1 MKLATKIASG
11 FAALLIIAL
20 ALGAL
25 AAVAMSQAST
35 RASGLRDQQAP
46 AVGIANAVER
56 QSLLTMYNV
65 RSWALTENPDWKKA
79 AEEHFARVITAL
91 DAADKLATD
100 QDMTA
105 LGDASKDARNAAT
118 EYYGYYTQTGT
129 QLKVMND
136 ALAKRVAA
144 AGAFLKPCEAYLAD
158 QRTALTAEI
167 EAEAGKDKLNERV
180 AKINGMTEIIALG
193 TGLRTA
199 ALRAQAET
207 NATLFTTR
215 LGDFDKITA
224 KADELLPITRQPGD
238 QESLAQ
244 LKKAAAEFRTAAEAW
259 LEADK
264 SVEELG
270 KKRAAAA
277 GKVLEAAQKIA
288 EANLTATVTAAKD
301 SATGLTGATRFLL
314 IGLAIASVVGIAL
327 AFGITLSITRPVNRI
342 VDQLSA
348 GADQTASAASQVSQS
363 SQSMASGASQQ
374 AASLEETG
382 ASLEEMTAMVRSAAD
397 NAGKTDGIT
406 NKAKGDFERGLKA
419 MTDLSTAMKEIKDS
433 ADKTAKIVKTID
445 EIAFQTNLLALN
457 AAVEAAR
464 AGDAGKGFAVVA
476 EEVRNLAQRAGE
488 AARNTAALI
497 EGSVKSAET
506 GVVLC
511 RNTGEIMTELAAGT
525 RTIAELVGQIATGSK
540 EQSQGI
546 DQINKAVVQMDQI
559 TQSSAANAEEG
570 AATAEELSA
579 QAEGIRGLVNELEV
593 LVRGA
598 AAQQQRA
605 QFHAPAATARTLTP
619 AKTTMG
625 QRTTNTA
632 HGAGDASNLGRF

>member
-1 MKLATKIASG
+1 
-11 FAALLIIAL
+11 
-20 ALGAL
+20 
-25 AAVAMSQAST
+25 
-35 RASGLRDQQAP
+35 
-46 AVGIANAVER
+46 
-56 QSLLTMYNV
+56 
-65 RSWALTENPDWKKA
+65 
-79 AEEHFARVITAL
+79 
-91 DAADKLATD
+91 
-100 QDMTA
+100 
-105 LGDASKDARNAAT
+105 
-118 EYYGYYTQTGT
+118 
-129 QLKVMND
+129 
-136 ALAKRVAA
+136 
-144 AGAFLKPCEAYLAD
+144 
-158 QRTALTAEI
+158 
-167 EAEAGKDKLNERV
+167 
-180 AKINGMTEIIALG
+180 
-193 TGLRTA
+193 
-199 ALRAQAET
+199 
-207 NATLFTTR
+207 
-215 LGDFDKITA
+215 
-224 KADELLPITRQPGD
+224 
-238 QESLAQ
+238 
-244 LKKAAAEFRTAAEAW
+244 
-259 LEADK
+259 
-264 SVEELG
+264 
-270 KKRAAAA
+270 
-277 GKVLEAAQKIA
+277 
-288 EANLTATVTAAKD
+288 
-301 SATGLTGATRFLL
+301 
-314 IGLAIASVVGIAL
+314 
-327 AFGITLSITRPVNRI
+327 
-342 VDQLSA
+342 
-348 GADQTASAASQVSQS
+348 
-363 SQSMASGASQQ
+363 
-374 AASLEETG
+374 
-382 ASLEEMTAMVRSAAD
+382 
-397 NAGKTDGIT
+397 
-406 NKAKGDFERGLKA
+406 
-419 MTDLSTAMKEIKDS
+419 MKEIKDS

-525 RTIAELVGQIATGSK
+525 RTIADLVGQIATGSK

-632 HGAGDASNLGRF
+632 HGAGDASALGKF